1 MERADVV
8 IIGAGAV
15 GIAIA
20 RELSRYRLNVIV
32 CDKNEDVGGDAS
44 KSCSSCVATAATMPV
59 GTLEQPGTQT
69 FTF

>member
-32 CDKNEDVGGDAS
+32 CDKNEDV
-44 KSCSSCVATAATMPV
+44 PI
-59 GTLEQPGTQT
+59 P
-69 FTF
+69 